1 MRFELRFT
9 MRFRAATTTRAI
21 GRVCPSAT
29 PDMPAGGPSDGV
41 RASGRGPGGVPD
53 NGPVLEMTRE
63 EFEELV
69 AEALDRIPP
78 ELTRLMDNVAVFV
91 EDEPP
96 ADDPELLG
104 IYEGIPLTERGEWYA
119 GVLPDRITIYRGPT
133 LRICE
138 TREEVVAEA
147 EVTVVHEIAHHFGID
162 DARLHA
168 LGYG

>member
-1 MRFELRFT
+1 M
-9 MRFRAATTTRAI
+9 
-21 GRVCPSAT
+21 
-29 PDMPAGGPSDGV
+29 
-41 RASGRGPGGVPD
+41 
-53 NGPVLEMTRE
+53 LEMTRE

-96 ADDPELLG
+96 ADRPGLLG
-104 IYEGIPLTERGEWYA
+104 LYEGTPLTERGEWYA

-133 LRICE
+133 LRGCR
-138 TREEVVAEA
+138 TREEVVEQA

-162 DARLHA
+162 DERLDQ

>member
-1 MRFELRFT
+1 MGWGDGSPKRLTRCGRGGLRWGAVV
-9 MRFRAATTTRAI
+9 RAGGGSGACRGRR
-21 GRVCPSAT
+21 GRV
-29 PDMPAGGPSDGV
+29 
-41 RASGRGPGGVPD
+41 SGAD

-96 ADDPELLG
+96 SDDPDLLG
-104 IYEGIPLTERGEWYA
+104 LYEGTPLTERGEWYA
-119 GVLPDRITIYRGPT
+119 GVLPDRITVYRGPT
-133 LRICE
+133 LRMCDS
-138 TREEVVAEA
+138 REDVVAET

-162 DARLHA
+162 DERLHA